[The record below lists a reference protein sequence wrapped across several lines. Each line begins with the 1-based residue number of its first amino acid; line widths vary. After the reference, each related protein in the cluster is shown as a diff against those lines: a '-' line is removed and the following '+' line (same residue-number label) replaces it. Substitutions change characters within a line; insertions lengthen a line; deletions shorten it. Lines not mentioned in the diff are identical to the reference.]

1 MTTPEPHPNPRVQ
14 GYCPACRAASLFLG
28 DGGHVTCSRI
38 DCHNPCAADDLLHS
52 PTSPLVTGTLA
63 QLAGAVADVAAR
75 LDDHANAVKTAL
87 ERSAR

>member
-1 MTTPEPHPNPRVQ
+1 MTQFSRNPTVQ
-14 GYCPACRAASLFLG
+14 GYCPACQGTSLFLG
-28 DGGHVTCSRI
+28 DGGHVTCARI
-38 DCHNPCAADDLLHS
+38 DCPNPCAADDLLHS

-75 LDDHANAVKTAL
+75 LDDHTTAVKKAV